1 MDDKEVLVQ
10 EVLERMLK
18 ILPEVVGNLMATH
31 ALNSKLTQEFYK
43 SNPDLKGH
51 EDVIREVVSKVEM
64 ASPLASY
71 DSILKDALPEIRQ
84 QIKLKG
90 RVSMDTPKT
99 QPSINGAL

>member
-1 MDDKEVLVQ
+1 MEDRELLVQ
-10 EVLERMLK
+10 EVIERILK

-43 SNPDLKGH
+43 SNSDLKGH

-64 ASPLASY
+64 STPLASY
-71 DSILKDALPEIRQ
+71 DNILKEALPEIRRQ
-84 QIKLKG
+84 VKLKEG
-90 RVSMDTPKT
+90 LSMDTTKV

>member
-1 MDDKEVLVQ
+1 MDDREMLVQ
-10 EVLERMLK
+10 EVMERMLK

>member
-1 MDDKEVLVQ
+1 MNEEQLIQTIV
-10 EVLERMLK
+10 ERMLK

-43 SNPDLKGH
+43 TNPDFKGH
-51 EDVIREVVSKVEM
+51 EDVIREVVSKIEL
-64 ASPLASY
+64 ATPLASY
-71 DSILKDALPEIRQ
+71 EDILKKALPEIRS

-90 RVSMDTPKT
+90 QVSMEIPKI

>member
-1 MDDKEVLVQ
+1 MDDREVLVQ
-10 EVLERMLK
+10 EVIERMLK

>member
-51 EDVIREVVSKVEM
+51 EDVIREVVSKIEM
-64 ASPLASY
+64 AAPLAPY
-71 DSILKDALPEIRQ
+71 DTILKDALPEIRQ

>member
-1 MDDKEVLVQ
+1 MDNREMLVQ
-10 EVLERMLK
+10 EVMERMLK

-51 EDVIREVVSKVEM
+51 EDVIREVVSKVELD
-64 ASPLASY
+64 SPLVSY
-71 DSILKDALPEIRQ
+71 ETILKNSLPEIRS
-84 QIKLKG
+84 QIALKSE
-90 RVSMDTPKT
+90 VTMDIPKT

>member
-1 MDDKEVLVQ
+1 MEDRESLVQ
-10 EVLERMLK
+10 EVIGRMLK

-43 SNPDLKGH
+43 SNSDLKGH

-64 ASPLASY
+64 STPLASY
-71 DSILKDALPEIRQ
+71 DNILKEALPEIRRQ
-84 QIKLKG
+84 VKLKEG
-90 RVSMDTPKT
+90 LSMDTPKI